1 MARKILLIRFS
12 SIGDIVLTT
21 PVIRCLK
28 RQLVDVEIHVLTHIN
43 NKTLFDANPYIDKLF
58 VFDGSFKTLL
68 PQLKAE
74 NYAHIVDLH
83 KNIRSLRVKLSLGKP
98 SSSFPKLNVKKYLL
112 VRSKIDRM
120 PRLHI
125 VDRYFESVKKLGV
138 VNDGQG
144 LDYFIPEH
152 KQVDIKTNYPVAARG
167 YYAVVVG
174 GKHKTK
180 IFPAEQLIKTAVQM
194 KKPLLLLGGPDDYRR
209 AQMISEAF
217 PENSVNLCGK
227 LDLHQSA
234 SVIRQSDAVL
244 TNDTGLMHIAAA
256 LRRPIVSVWGNTV
269 PQFGMYPYMP
279 SQDHLS
285 KIIEIKRLSCRPCS
299 KIGFEKCPKGHF
311 KCMMDIDPAE
321 VAREMNGF

>member
-1 MARKILLIRFS
+1 MAKKILLIRFS
-12 SIGDIVLTT
+12 SIGDIVLTS
-21 PVIRCLK
+21 PVVRCLK
-28 RQLVDVEIHVLTHIN
+28 KQLADVEVHVLTHSN
-43 NKTLFDANPYIDKLF
+43 NKILFETNPYVDKVF

-74 NYAHIVDLH
+74 NYALIVDLH
-83 KNIRSLRVKLSLGKP
+83 KNIRSLRVRWALGKP
-98 SSSFPKLNVKKYLL
+98 ATSFPKLNLQKYLL
-112 VRSKIDRM
+112 VRFRINKM

-125 VDRYFESVKKLGV
+125 VDRYFEAVKHLSVE
-138 VNDGQG
+138 NDGQG
-144 LDYFIPEH
+144 LDYFIPANQ
-152 KQVDIKTNYPVAARG
+152 QVDVKKEYPVAAGG

-180 IFPAEQLIKTAVQM
+180 IYPAEKLIQSCRLLQ
-194 KKPLLLLGGPDDYRR
+194 KPLLLLGGPEDAQR
-209 AQMISEAF
+209 AQEVKQAL
-217 PENSVNLCGK
+217 PEKVLNLCGK
-227 LDLHQSA
+227 LSLHQSA
-234 SVIRQSDAVL
+234 SIIQQADAVL

-256 LRRPIVSVWGNTV
+256 LHKPIVSVWGNTV

-285 KIIEIKRLSCRPCS
+285 KIIEIKGLSCRPCS

-311 KCMMDIDPAE
+311 KCMMDIDAVE